1 MPYSCNLQSIVGEN
15 TPGEILSG
23 EEGEEVQGAGGY
35 EEGGWYDEDQTQ
47 YDISIR
53 SEATLVWRVRI

>member
-1 MPYSCNLQSIVGEN
+1 MPSIVGEN

-23 EEGEEVQGAGGY
+23 EEGEEVHAAGGY

-53 SEATLVWRVRI
+53 SEATPVWRVRI

>member
-1 MPYSCNLQSIVGEN
+1 MPNPSMQSIVGEN

-23 EEGEEVQGAGGY
+23 EEGEEVPAAGGY

-53 SEATLVWRVRI
+53 CEANPMWRIRI